1 MWVNT
6 VINVVEEDETVL
18 VNDSGPLTV
27 CVWVVETVSFSV
39 VPISTVTMASVM
51 GICEDEVSVVT
62 DVTDG
67 LLLDN
72 LSVYTAVI
80 SSVDTSFVDMEIV
93 AEGLTA
99 DALHWKPLKFNA
111 SLAKKV
117 IFVPRS
123 VVTTNLGPSRPQ

>member
-1 MWVNT
+1 
-6 VINVVEEDETVL
+6 
-18 VNDSGPLTV
+18 
-27 CVWVVETVSFSV
+27 
-39 VPISTVTMASVM
+39 MASVM